1 MNRDNFNRKYGNP
14 IADAAEMDRKWRVYL
29 REQEDI
35 QMRALYEAAAA
46 SQRSSSTVAG
56 GGTATATNKIPF
68 LKYALNGQGGF
79 IDPEVYEFD
88 YWETSN
94 FPSVKNVSRLV
105 LFPGSTD
112 SDTDP
117 YAHSHS
123 DDGHED
129 LTVSLYDG
137 DGDRWVTVWTHRLD
151 DDGDEE
157 YFFDLDISFPPI
169 ASVTAIRLGSYPG
182 SDWTYHNWDS
192 TTKPAIFE
200 LYSNGVTPSP
210 GVLVLQWNP
219 TGPQN
224 SSSTLP
230 VSFQAENFTGS
241 DLSSG
246 YGNSTNDGCWPVLA
260 SQDTDIQPAQY
271 LEFSVSAPINTE
283 FGTVT
288 YTKESYFYASCPIAS
303 IRSSA
308 DSYAADIDQVIVD
321 PLSGIQTLAFDVSL
335 LAPTNEITFRIYF
348 WGATDID
355 YVDLTSTERGG
366 TGLCVYTI

>member
-1 MNRDNFNRKYGNP
+1 MDQLFDWGNRTSDQR
-14 IADAAEMDRKWRVYL
+14 AEQRRLEMDAVY
-29 REQEDI
+29 EQAVRMA
-35 QMRALYEAAAA
+35 QAQNRAGNAPG
-46 SQRSSSTVAG
+46 VG
-56 GGTATATNKIPF
+56 GGRVPFTNKISF
-68 LKYALNGQGGF
+68 NKYAPGGQGGF
-79 IDPEVYEFD
+79 IDPELYSFD

-105 LFPGSTD
+105 LNPGSTD

-129 LTVSLYDG
+129 LTVSLFDG

-182 SDWTYHNWDS
+182 SSWTYHNWDS

-200 LYSNGVTPSP
+200 LYSDGVTPSP

-219 TGPQN
+219 TGPHD
-224 SSSTLP
+224 SSSDLP
-230 VSFQAENFTGS
+230 PSFQAANFTGS
-241 DLSSG
+241 DLSSD
-246 YGNSTNDGCWPVLA
+246 YGANTNTGCWPVLA
-260 SQDTDIQPAQY
+260 SQDTDINPAKY

-308 DSYAADIDQVIVD
+308 DSYVADIDRVIVD
-321 PLSGIQTLAFDVSL
+321 PLAGIQTLAFNVSL
-335 LAPTNEITFRIYF
+335 LAPTGEITFRIYF
-348 WGATDID
+348 WGATDLD